1 MASAIALSFSLFLTP
16 VFLRLFRRWGWG
28 QVIRTPDAGNN
39 PQHELKRGTPTM
51 GGVIFVGGTTIAY
64 LIGTYAGG
72 NPPTISGF
80 LVLWMMVGFAL
91 ACCVSCSR
99 VLCVRYR
106 HRQCGVSVCAFGL
119 FSVCRVVIRYVAQAQ

>member
-51 GGVIFVGGTTIAY
+51 GGVIFE
-64 LIGTYAGG
+64 IGRAH
-72 NPPTISGF
+72 
-80 LVLWMMVGFAL
+80 V
-91 ACCVSCSR
+91 
-99 VLCVRYR
+99 
-106 HRQCGVSVCAFGL
+106 
-119 FSVCRVVIRYVAQAQ
+119 